1 MKCLLCGMELNQATT
16 CQVCGERVVSVVG
29 NMTEDLQKKLFDA
42 ARDKRARMLSS
53 TTVSLR
59 SYYWKDVDGELVQS
73 STKDIKIGQNLGSLD
88 IGQVAWG
95 NEEYARQTVG
105 EQLELTVVVKDGT
118 GKEIK
123 QQTRVIAPETS
134 GLWKV
139 GCVLKPGLRVAIR
152 VGNTSSYSDSGEIS
166 LRG

>member
-1 MKCLLCGMELNQATT
+1 M
-16 CQVCGERVVSVVG
+16 
-29 NMTEDLQKKLFDA
+29 
-42 ARDKRARMLSS
+42 
-53 TTVSLR
+53 
-59 SYYWKDVDGELVQS
+59 VQS

-88 IGQVAWG
+88 LGQVAWG
-95 NEEYARQTVG
+95 NEEYARQTAG

-139 GCVLKPGLRVAIR
+139 GCVLKTGLRVAIR